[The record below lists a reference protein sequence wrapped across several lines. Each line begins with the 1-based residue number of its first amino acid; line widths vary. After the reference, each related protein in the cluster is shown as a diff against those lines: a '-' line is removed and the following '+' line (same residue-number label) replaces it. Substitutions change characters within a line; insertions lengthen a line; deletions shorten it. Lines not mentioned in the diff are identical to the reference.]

1 MSWFQG
7 RSEKVK
13 TRSPFMES
21 LVATLTSNINS
32 DKQSAAT
39 TGESFRDTLA
49 VRYLRDGMRHFYGR
63 PTKGWKAQV
72 KE

>member
-1 MSWFQG
+1 
-7 RSEKVK
+7 
-13 TRSPFMES
+13 MES

-39 TGESFRDTLA
+39 TGETFRDTLA